1 MYVQCKQGFVE
12 ADRWDGNPIPDAT
25 HMAELVE
32 ARDKFAHR
40 DHDRGALTVI
50 VMRSR
55 EEDTIEDLLEYLT
68 RRVRVLAS
76 PPTWDYEFRAYV
88 TAAEWAAILA
98 AVVEEIDY
106 RNFKSWSG
114 AHSNPARVRMA
125 HSIWHACHDAF
136 PQHHDRQLF
145 TSLGQA
151 IADDGKLRAPQWSD
165 PLDPL
170 SIEDDD
176 RFDKS

>member
-12 ADRWDGNPIPDAT
+12 ADRWDGNTIPSVD
-25 HMAELVE
+25 HMAALVE

-40 DHDRGALTVI
+40 GEAALTVI

-55 EEDTIEDLLEYLT
+55 EEDTLEDLMEYLT
-68 RRVRVLAS
+68 RRVRVLES
-76 PPTWDYEFRAYV
+76 PPSWDYEFRAYV
-88 TAAEWAAILA
+88 TAAEWSAILE
-98 AVVEEIDY
+98 AVVEEVDY

-114 AHSNPARVRMA
+114 AHSNPNRVRMA

-136 PQHHDRQLF
+136 PKHHEPQLF
-145 TSLGQA
+145 TALGSRL
-151 IADDGKLRAPQWSD
+151 DDGKLRAPQWD
-165 PLDPL
+165 DALAPL